1 MKKKEHV
8 QRFASSFFL
17 SLDNVEESL
26 RVRGHVDTDEQQYQA
41 VLRGDMRCHRCGA
54 ESLSNGRKF
63 TATTMIEHFQR
74 CEQPYSGPDAV
85 RVPTSM

>member
-41 VLRGDMRCHRCGA
+41 VLRGDMRCHRCG
-54 ESLSNGRKF
+54 EERDTPDL
-63 TATTMIEHFQR
+63 MIEHFQR